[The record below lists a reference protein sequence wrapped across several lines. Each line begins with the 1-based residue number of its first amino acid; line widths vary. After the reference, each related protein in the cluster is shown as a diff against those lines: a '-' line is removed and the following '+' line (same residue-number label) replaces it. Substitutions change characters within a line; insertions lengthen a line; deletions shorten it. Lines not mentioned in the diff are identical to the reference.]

1 MPSPYNSHHSDVALS
16 ARNWIR
22 VSHLNGQTDAPN
34 FIVASLSVAA
44 RPSCVRLAAAV
55 ELRWERPAAVRCD
68 AGPAIMG
75 DHSSGVNRRSG
86 FLLPEVV
93 YGWEDLRFVAAGG
106 TVQDVSAEAR
116 VVPSV
121 TLRAVRDADLPVL
134 FEHQRDPEATE
145 MAAFPARDWPAFT
158 AHWAKIRADPMC
170 VTQAIL
176 VDGAIAGNIG
186 SWEQDGR
193 REVGYWLGRDFWG
206 RGIATTALS
215 MFLHLVTERPLHA
228 WVVAHN
234 RASLRVV
241 EKCGFQIVGTDDD
254 VSADGAPVTGVIL
267 TF

>member
-1 MPSPYNSHHSDVALS
+1 
-16 ARNWIR
+16 
-22 VSHLNGQTDAPN
+22 
-34 FIVASLSVAA
+34 
-44 RPSCVRLAAAV
+44 
-55 ELRWERPAAVRCD
+55 
-68 AGPAIMG
+68 MG

-134 FEHQRDPEATE
+134 FEHQHDPEATE